1 MFSFRLKNSYLRRER
16 DSSMNGPA
24 QVTVENEYGD
34 APLHTTV
41 RYGHSDLL
49 PLVLAVDLR
58 RDFNNAA
65 GAANL
70 PEKFAK
76 TDHLNLQN
84 AVRENT
90 LLCS

>member
-1 MFSFRLKNSYLRRER
+1 MTER
-16 DSSMNGPA
+16 SALDARPP

-49 PLVLAVDLR
+49 PLVLAVDIR

-65 GAANL
+65 AAANAGV
-70 PEKFAK
+70 PEKLAN

-84 AVRENT
+84 AVRFTNT
-90 LLCS
+90 EDTGYCDTVGQ